1 MRSYFL
7 EDDLTLV
14 NFEGTLTETNLDRC
28 ELVLEGDV
36 GHLLS
41 YFGSQRLN
49 LGRYFVTHGLLNAE
63 LVEEL
68 VQAAK
73 SYDDKVE
80 QIRTRIREKDLA
92 NDE

>member
-1 MRSYFL
+1 MARIGI
-7 EDDLTLV
+7 TLDE
-14 NFEGTLTETNLDRC
+14 NFYEKFKVLSSIEGKKPSTLAF
-28 ELVLEGDV
+28 ELVKEYIEKHD
-36 GHLLS
+36 
-41 YFGSQRLN
+41 
-49 LGRYFVTHGLLNAE
+49 AE

-80 QIRTRIREKDLA
+80 QIRTRIREKDLT